1 MLTDSLAA
9 VPPPVTAGQATP
21 AAAATQTPPAA
32 PQEQLTQFL
41 SLLTTQIRNQD
52 PLEPMDSTGFVEQ
65 LATFSALEQQ
75 VQGNAYLAEILAALR
90 G

>member
-1 MLTDSLAA
+1 MMTNPLAA
-9 VPPPVTAGQATP
+9 VPPPVTAAQTP
-21 AAAATQTPPAA
+21 TTVAQTPPAA

-65 LATFSALEQQ
+65 LATFSTLEQQ
-75 VQGNAYLAEILAALR
+75 VQGNAYLAEILDALR
-90 G
+90 A